1 MDHLSEIFV
10 TGVVFFGIYHIL
22 RLISSH
28 LLKRK
33 LIKAEQYERVGILED
48 PKPTNEE
55 VNSYPSLKWG
65 LVALMTGLGF
75 ILIEVLGL
83 LDKEWIQGRDTVMP
97 FGILLVSISSGFL
110 IYFFIVNAKQKK

>member
-1 MDHLSEIFV
+1 MNNLDEIFI
-10 TGVVFFGIYHIL
+10 TGIVFFGIYQAL
-22 RLISSH
+22 SLISQH

-48 PKPTNEE
+48 PKPTNDEA
-55 VNSYPSLKWG
+55 NKYPSLKWG

-75 ILIEVLGL
+75 IVIELLGL
-83 LDKEWIQGRDTVMP
+83 LDKDWIQGRDTVMP

-110 IYFFIVNAKQKK
+110 IYFFIVNGKKK

>member
-1 MDHLSEIFV
+1 MNHLSEIII
-10 TGVVFFGIYHIL
+10 TGIVFFGIYQAL
-22 RLISSH
+22 SLISSH

-48 PKPTNEE
+48 PKPANDE
-55 VNSYPSLKWG
+55 VSRYPSLKWG

-75 ILIEVLGL
+75 IVIELLGL
-83 LDKEWIQGRDTVMP
+83 LNKDWLQARDTVMP

-110 IYFFIVNAKQKK
+110 IYFFIVNGKKK